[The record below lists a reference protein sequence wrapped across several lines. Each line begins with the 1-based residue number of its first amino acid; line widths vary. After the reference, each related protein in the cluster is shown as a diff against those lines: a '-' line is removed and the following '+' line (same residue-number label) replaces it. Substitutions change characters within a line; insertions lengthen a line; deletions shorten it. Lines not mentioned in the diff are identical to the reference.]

1 MALTE
6 QQPLTRATVSAR
18 GGHRRR
24 RFPAWSLIIA
34 LALVAIILL
43 VTILAQVIA
52 PEPLEAAAITQR
64 LQPPSAH
71 HLLGTDQLGRD
82 IVSQLF
88 YATQASVLIAGS
100 ATLLSGLIG
109 AVLGALA
116 GWFGKGVDTV
126 VSFFIDVQS
135 SIPAFILALGAL
147 VFFGGTPT
155 VLVIILAVEGW
166 ERIARVTRAEVMS
179 VRRSGYVQS
188 TLNLGVSRFTTVRH
202 HLLPALVAPLVVQI
216 TLAFPTKILLESALS
231 FLGLGI
237 RPPATSLGQ
246 MVGTGEQYLASAWW
260 VVVVPGLAIFLISL
274 AVGIIGDHLQN
285 RMIRHAG

>member
-6 QQPLTRATVSAR
+6 QPVTRTTASA
-18 GGHRRR
+18 GTGRRR
-24 RFPAWSLIIA
+24 QRFPAWSLSIA
-34 LALVAIILL
+34 LVIVAIVVL
-43 VTILAQVIA
+43 VTILAQAIA
-52 PEPLEAAAITQR
+52 PEPLESVAITQR
-64 LQPPSAH
+64 LLPPSSH

-82 IVSQLF
+82 VVSQLL
-88 YATQASVLIAGS
+88 YAIQTSVLIAGS

-109 AVLGALA
+109 AILGTLA

-126 VSFFIDVQS
+126 VSFCIDVQS

-202 HLLPALVAPLVVQI
+202 HLLPALVAPLVVQL

-237 RPPATSLGQ
+237 RPPDTSLGQ
-246 MVGTGEQYLASAWW
+246 MVGSGQQYLASAWW
-260 VVVVPGLAIFLISL
+260 IVVVPGLAIFLISL
-274 AVGIIGDHLQN
+274 AVGIIGDHLQD